1 MVLEYILKKYNWTAN
16 EWVLLIRI
24 ENAFWNIFFFSI
36 LFSHKAVIS
45 DKLCID
51 MFFLLN
57 RRVIYVKEVEILGHL
72 TAEWDYL
79 FEDFTCRPTCEESV
93 LKLTVS
99 VRKSCGLLF
108 FLFFFLIFRLF
119 ILQHLLFRDPKML
132 LIHLRTLNSWLWRSE
147 KLIHIFQKYGCVG
160 QRKNWSLS
168 WSSRSSHLCIR
179 FCILVLWVTWLTFLC
194 PFATGSKD
202 VPKEGQYRSCLCKG
216 SSTSGWSYSK
226 GIFFILLFSFVLR
239 ICCACWNSKRL
250 KNSNL
255 LIPRNCLLYF
265 LVEKWV
271 WPGKQ
276 WDKTV

>member
-1 MVLEYILKKYNWTAN
+1 MV
-16 EWVLLIRI
+16 
-24 ENAFWNIFFFSI
+24 
-36 LFSHKAVIS
+36 
-45 DKLCID
+45 CC
-51 MFFLLN
+51 FL
-57 RRVIYVKEVEILGHL
+57 
-72 TAEWDYL
+72 
-79 FEDFTCRPTCEESV
+79 S
-93 LKLTVS
+93 
-99 VRKSCGLLF
+99 
-108 FLFFFLIFRLF
+108 FFFLIFRLF
-119 ILQHLLFRDPKML
+119 ILQHYLFRDPKML
-132 LIHLRTLNSWLWRSE
+132 LIHLRTLNSWLWRYE
-147 KLIHIFQKYGCVG
+147 KWIHIFQKYGCVG
-160 QRKNWSLS
+160 KRMNWSLS

-250 KNSNL
+250 KNTNV